1 MCNNKAKKVIESPK
15 LLIAGASW
23 CSLNICLCIAC
34 IWAIRSGL
42 ALTAT
47 YRDWVGCQII
57 FIFVIAWIFM
67 CGILALPRWLRVIS
81 FHENMIAVKGL
92 YGDKKAIYYKD
103 IRDIVLYRERRGLN
117 SISFIVV
124 SKDKLYVNSL
134 SSEERIKETDRT
146 LVLRNRKAT
155 RELLYQ
161 VLSSSQ
167 RSAFGY
173 RLVNQGI

>member
-1 MCNNKAKKVIESPK
+1 
-15 LLIAGASW
+15 
-23 CSLNICLCIAC
+23 
-34 IWAIRSGL
+34 
-42 ALTAT
+42 
-47 YRDWVGCQII
+47 
-57 FIFVIAWIFM
+57 M